1 MQEKMPIMQKL
12 TCCAAA
18 VMALSLAGCGGGGD
32 ESSSPNS
39 GAPSGGSGQLSY
51 AISESNANETAA
63 AALNPMAVSAG
74 SMLLLASADSSASAH
89 QVQLQQL
96 VLRDVMSRYRA
107 TRLGGDFDTT
117 ALAPKAIE
125 TEQAPCEYGGKQ
137 TITYYDKD
145 GDEETGHPGDYL
157 EIRYDSCKDWPNT
170 LYDGSIR
177 LEVKSIRTVS
187 ATNVAAVF
195 DISADVR
202 LRVDSQNALLKG
214 TMSWDVD
221 YTRRGWDDEILTGQF
236 KVSSDNMSLTLDSQS
251 IVYTNYLYRM
261 DTQDGLLNW
270 QFDLTERVA
279 LDGKTFD
286 VATEQRFA
294 VREGACPLP
303 HAGAATITG
312 AASRMR
318 VTMRQDKTTL
328 LEIDE
333 NGDGVFDKT
342 KTVRTQDVFG
352 RTC

>member
-1 MQEKMPIMQKL
+1 
-12 TCCAAA
+12 
-18 VMALSLAGCGGGGD
+18 
-32 ESSSPNS
+32 
-39 GAPSGGSGQLSY
+39 
-51 AISESNANETAA
+51 
-63 AALNPMAVSAG
+63 
-74 SMLLLASADSSASAH
+74 MLVLASADSSASAH

-96 VLRDVMSRYRA
+96 LLQDVLQRYRA

-125 TEQAPCEYGGKQ
+125 TEQEPCRYGGRQ

-157 EIRYDSCKDWPNT
+157 EVRYDSCKDFSNT
-170 LYDGSIR
+170 LYDGFIR
-177 LEVKSIRTVS
+177 LEVKSVRAVS
-187 ATNVAAVF
+187 ATNVSAVF
-195 DISADVR
+195 DISSDLR

-221 YTRRGWDDEILTGQF
+221 FTRRGWDDDILTGQF
-236 KVSSDNMSLTLDSQS
+236 KISSDHMSLKLDSQS

-279 LDGKTFD
+279 LNGKTFD

-294 VREGACPLP
+294 VRDGACPLP
-303 HAGAATITG
+303 HAGAAIITG

-318 VTMRQDKTTL
+318 VTMRQDMTTL

-342 KTVRTQDVFG
+342 KIVSTPEVFERDCWRFG
-352 RTC
+352 PRVHRGNGLGGGGPSAAARIRAGSPPNPATPAPCRCAPR